1 MNVIA
6 AVTRVK
12 KCFIRMINGFGFDGR
27 NIRYKKKFEG
37 FEPFFLQHVP
47 VVVDVLHSR
56 DRKVF

>member
-1 MNVIA
+1 
-6 AVTRVK
+6 
-12 KCFIRMINGFGFDGR
+12 MINGFGFDGR

-47 VVVDVLHSR
+47 DVVNVLHSR